1 MLAYSTPL
9 PLTAAQSSWPWVAST
24 VVVIRMSAARPPCKL
39 APLELRQICT
49 DLISVMALPRLF
61 FRLATLVTLVV
72 ASGLPA
78 VAVYQRS
85 VPQGWS
91 LHRRADPDALLPLKF
106 SLVQSNLHNLE
117 AYLLD
122 IADPAS
128 PNYGKHWSAA
138 KVADTFR
145 PSKSTVDVVHSWLAV
160 ENGISLDNIELNRN
174 GDALHVNVTIAE
186 AERILGTTY
195 NVYRHGETGAERV
208 GCHEGYALP
217 EDVAKHVD
225 IVWPTVHF
233 GNSVIRRRESSA
245 SSLLHVGHESGATTQ
260 PISVRSPDRNLNVTV
275 GYLTNRIFAGSRT

>member
-1 MLAYSTPL
+1 
-9 PLTAAQSSWPWVAST
+9 
-24 VVVIRMSAARPPCKL
+24 MSAARTPCKL

-49 DLISVMALPRLF
+49 DLISVMALPRLL
-61 FRLATLVTLVV
+61 FRLAALVTLVV

-78 VAVYQRS
+78 AAVYQRS

-160 ENGISLDNIELNRN
+160 DNGISLDNIQLNRN

-195 NVYRHGETGAERV
+195 NVYRHGETGTERV

-217 EDVAKHVD
+217 ENVARHVD

-233 GNSVIRRRESSA
+233 GNSVFGRRDSSS
-245 SSLLHVGHESGATTQ
+245 SSLLHIEHESGV
-260 PISVRSPDRNLNVTV
+260 PKRLISV
-275 GYLTNRIFAGSRT
+275 G